1 MSKMWTNEIIQQMA
15 RGTEMRVFV
24 GGIAVAVA
32 VLLMAAT
39 AGAVVTASS
48 DSVRPALESLELRS
62 KTTVGEPIA
71 CKSRRSRPHCSRLRA
86 NLYHQRLG
94 GAPPAPSS
102 APVRPRHR
110 PDYYV
115 LHGPWL

>member
-1 MSKMWTNEIIQQMA
+1 MGANEIIQQMA
-15 RGTEMRVFV
+15 KGIEMRVFV
-24 GGIAVAVA
+24 DGIAAAAA

-48 DSVRPALESLELRS
+48 ETVRPALESLELRS
-62 KTTVGEPIA
+62 KTTVGEPTA
-71 CKSRRSRPHCSRLRA
+71 CRSGRSRPHCSRLRA

-94 GAPPAPSS
+94 GAPPTPSS
-102 APVRPRHR
+102 THVRPRHL
-110 PDYYV
+110 PDHYV

>member
-1 MSKMWTNEIIQQMA
+1 MWTNEIIQQMA

-39 AGAVVTASS
+39 AGAVVTVSS

-86 NLYHQRLG
+86 DLYHQRLG

-102 APVRPRHR
+102 THVRPRHL
-110 PDYYV
+110 PDHYV